1 MQKAAAKAAEKA
13 AAAMLGGK
21 GAKGMGPWGKGKG
34 NKGKGGKGSTVEGLK
49 GLKGLKG
56 VALLPKLRP
65 KLLVAPRR
73 PRKALVRL
81 RTGPHP
87 TLSMRA
93 SRQIHRSALFAGL
106 LQWLPE
112 GPMMGGLGSTK
123 FGYESSQM
131 MDLQMAGGLFYFGSM
146 LGLVAWTGS
155 EAQHLL
161 ACKSLTITWAVCSAI
176 FWFGTLNGAA
186 FTESNVLAPIMT
198 LVYAYLGFA

>member
-1 MQKAAAKAAEKA
+1 MKRFLVAALAAASAHAA
-13 AAAMLGGK
+13 
-21 GAKGMGPWGKGKG
+21 
-34 NKGKGGKGSTVEGLK
+34 VLK
-49 GLKGLKG
+49 
-56 VALLPKLRP
+56 
-65 KLLVAPRR
+65 
-73 PRKALVRL
+73 
-81 RTGPHP
+81 P
-87 TLSMRA
+87 TLASPKRA
-93 SRQIHRSALFAGL
+93 DANLPRENNDAKLEINANLLTLRGGASLGPITPGVLLKVNTLMAVYFTALFVGL